1 MDNERLSTDEIVEEY
16 KESVKKLIRYIPW
29 MESRQGQRVSATYEG
44 NGIDKISLS
53 IPVYDSTL
61 LGFVKE
67 ATSTNLIDK
76 NYAYAYSKYR
86 MKTEQD
92 ELKCIAN
99 AKITDMFLLKGILS
113 KYVLRGMTKAVLW
126 SEGIENGVLLTLLYK
141 LRELIEFY
149 EGSLEK

>member
-29 MESRQGQRVSATYEG
+29 MESRQGQRVSTSYEG
-44 NGIDKISLS
+44 NGVDKISLS

-67 ATSTNLIDK
+67 AKSTNLIDK

-86 MKTEQD
+86 MMTDQD
-92 ELKCIAN
+92 ELRCIAN
-99 AKITDMFLLKGILS
+99 AKIVDMFLLKGILS

-126 SEGIENGVLLTLLYK
+126 SEGVENGVLLAVLYK

-149 EGSLEK
+149 EGPLDK